1 MSQNQPSH
9 SASVEGPEPSAG
21 SATVPIWLIMAM
33 GALLFWGAVYLDDH
47 AGSFDRQVFEP
58 FTSHAE
64 IESLQPYD
72 PNRAFL
78 AEGEDVFN
86 KTCAACH
93 QSSGLGKEGQFPPLA
108 GSDWLLAPSATR
120 IGRIVLRGLNGS
132 LRVEANGKL
141 VNLNAAMAPLGDS
154 YDDEHMDDA
163 LTYVRQ
169 QWGNNAAK
177 ITPEEIK
184 AIRAAVGSHPGPFTP
199 DELLQIPL
207 QPPK

>member
-1 MSQNQPSH
+1 MNQNPPET
-9 SASVEGPEPSAG
+9 AAPVERDEPVAGPSA
-21 SATVPIWLIMAM
+21 VPIWLI
-33 GALLFWGAVYLDDH
+33 LLLGLLLYWGMNYVNDHGGWFNAQVY
-47 AGSFDRQVFEP
+47 EP
-58 FTSHAE
+58 FRSYEEVAQCHPHNPE
-64 IESLQPYD
+64 GDY
-72 PNRAFL
+72 L
-78 AEGEDVFN
+78 ALGEATF
-86 KTCAACH
+86 KASCIACH
-93 QSSGLGKEGQFPPLA
+93 QANGAGKEGQFPPLA

-154 YDDEHMDDA
+154 YDDEHLAAA

>member
-108 GSDWLLAPSATR
+108 GSDWLNAAGPNR
-120 IGRIVLRGLNGS
+120 IVRIVLNGLGGS
-132 LRVEANGKL
+132 IRVEGGPNGP
-141 VNLNAAMAPLGDS
+141 VTLNATMVRPGD
-154 YDDEHMDDA
+154 YNDEQVGA
-163 LTYVRQ
+163 VLTYVRQ
-169 QWGNNAAK
+169 QWGNHAAK
-177 ITPEEIK
+177 ITPEQVKTIREAIK
-184 AIRAAVGSHPGPFTP
+184 THPHPFTP
-199 DELLQIPL
+199 EELLGIPV
-207 QPPK
+207 Q